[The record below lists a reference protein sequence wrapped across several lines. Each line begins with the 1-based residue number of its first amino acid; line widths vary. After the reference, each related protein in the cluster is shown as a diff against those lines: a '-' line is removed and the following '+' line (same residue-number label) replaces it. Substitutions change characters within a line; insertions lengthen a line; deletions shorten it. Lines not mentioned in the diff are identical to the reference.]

1 MNKPPHST
9 MPSRNLKPPSATAL
23 SMQLAGLGAELAAP
37 VLIGA
42 YLNQKL
48 NLGITPVL
56 IGLGLGILSV
66 VTHVVI
72 FLKKNP
78 ELHGKESNTAP
89 HQSPLPKL

>member
-1 MNKPPHST
+1 
-9 MPSRNLKPPSATAL
+9 
-23 SMQLAGLGAELAAP
+23 MQLAGLGAELAAP

-72 FLKKNP
+72 FLKKN
-78 ELHGKESNTAP
+78 LCLNKSRVLLTYN
-89 HQSPLPKL
+89 SPLQESILKYPLGPYSLILI